1 MCFLE
6 KKVEKSRKKFWWSE
20 KRAYLCSPV
29 SGGGVGPGSRDA
41 WASSLEGQESKE
53 KASTKEKRE
62 RTSIHPGGAS
72 PGPIEM
78 KRGRGRTKQSDN

>member
-41 WASSLEGQESKE
+41 WASSLKGQESKE

-62 RTSIHPGGAS
+62 RTSIHPGGAP
-72 PGPIEM
+72 PGSYRDEAGP
-78 KRGRGRTKQSDN
+78 GSDKAK